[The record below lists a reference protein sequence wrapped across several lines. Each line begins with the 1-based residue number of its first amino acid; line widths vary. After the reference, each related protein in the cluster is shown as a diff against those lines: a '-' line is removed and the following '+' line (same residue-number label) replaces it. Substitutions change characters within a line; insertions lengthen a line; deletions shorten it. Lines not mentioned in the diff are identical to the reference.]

1 MYVKL
6 QARLKGQRMYER
18 SLTVKAA
25 FPQLGEVGGWWEKE
39 IHDSFASNTTY
50 SLRSHEIQSTYKLSK
65 MIYENRQQVQNDRT
79 MYRSLSSLHTLKSE
93 QNSHA
98 LKNGIRSWC
107 LTINP
112 SHQCCP
118 LVLEL
123 PSIPREQRAEISE
136 KEKLRSLRALCHT
149 VVLNWRN
156 LDKRLMTFLKFCL

>member
-1 MYVKL
+1 MSTSHLFLSLFLTDTHMYVKL

-39 IHDSFASNTTY
+39 IHDSFASNIIY

-93 QNSHA
+93 QNSHEWRPE
-98 LKNGIRSWC
+98 LVSDNKSFVSV
-107 LTINP
+107 LPP
-112 SHQCCP
+112 SARASQHT
-118 LVLEL
+118 
-123 PSIPREQRAEISE
+123 QRATRGN
-136 KEKLRSLRALCHT
+136 LR
-149 VVLNWRN
+149 
-156 LDKRLMTFLKFCL
+156 KRKIAIIEGFMPHGYP